1 MPNLYATL
9 FISLV
14 SCSALSFLML
24 ILVLHKGQLCRG
36 QHSRIQRQ
44 LATLVSF
51 VSLAGL
57 SGFESQQNSYLVAL
71 VFASAL
77 IGWFLCYRLN
87 KLKQKRSLT
96 LKYWWIMA
104 APLLLAALWVLI
116 QHSLWLFS
124 FIACS
129 GAIAHWLLVK
139 AKHRL
144 SSFDKL
150 LPLIGLATAMLSL
163 ICVCGYLMLN
173 PALLEQTT
181 TVKQFVIMSVS
192 LLVAT
197 LLWLSPQF
205 YQTAPPAPL
214 LLAVAF
220 ISFISNISL
229 QAIHL

>member
-9 FISLV
+9 FVSLV
-14 SCSALSFLML
+14 SCSALSFLIL
-24 ILVLHKGQLCRG
+24 ALVLHKGQLCRG
-36 QHSRIQRQ
+36 QSARIQRQ

-51 VSLAGL
+51 ISLAGL
-57 SGFESQQNSYLVAL
+57 SGFESQQNPYLVAL

-77 IGWFLCYRLN
+77 VGWFLCYRLN
-87 KLKQKRSLT
+87 KLKQKRSLS
-96 LKYWWIMA
+96 LKSWWIMA
-104 APLLLAALWVLI
+104 IPLLLAALWLII

-124 FIACS
+124 FLAC
-129 GAIAHWLLVK
+129 GAAIAHWLLVK

-144 SSFDKL
+144 SSFDRL
-150 LPLIGLATAMLSL
+150 LPLIGLAAAMLSL
-163 ICVCGYLMLN
+163 ILVCGYLMLN
-173 PALLEQTT
+173 PALFEQTA

-192 LLVAT
+192 LLAAT

-205 YQTAPPAPL
+205 YQTAPPAAL

-220 ISFISNISL
+220 MSLISNISL